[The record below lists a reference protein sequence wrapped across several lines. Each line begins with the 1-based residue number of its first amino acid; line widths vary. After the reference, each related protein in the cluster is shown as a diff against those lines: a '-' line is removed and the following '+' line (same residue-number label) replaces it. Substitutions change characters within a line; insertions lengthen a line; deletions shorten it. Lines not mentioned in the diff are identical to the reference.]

1 MEEQEIGKTIK
12 AMSLEELQEYAV
24 KAVKDRNMWQR
35 CWNNLN
41 DENVRLVSKLTIIR
55 ETINL

>member
-1 MEEQEIGKTIK
+1 MEEQEIERIK

-24 KAVKDRNMWQR
+24 KAVKDRNLWQNN
-35 CWNNLN
+35 WNYIH
-41 DENVRLVSKLTIIR
+41 DENTRLASKLTIIR

>member
-1 MEEQEIGKTIK
+1 MEEEIEKTIK

-24 KAVKDRNMWQR
+24 KVVKERNIWQR
-35 CWNNLN
+35 SWSDLK
-41 DENVRLVSKLTIIR
+41 DENARMASKLTIIR